1 MFKRSQISIIL
12 LAWFMATG
20 AQWDLVQVFGW
31 SSMIANH
38 SRDMSLLNA
47 VEKTFGGEMC
57 SVCRAVRA
65 AKQQDTPA
73 TVPKSKFDGKMLL
86 VFQPA
91 ASIFLTVPDSE
102 AWSQTAREPLS
113 ARRSAPPTPPPRV

>member
-1 MFKRSQISIIL
+1 
-12 LAWFMATG
+12 MATG

-31 SSMIANH
+31 GRMIANH

-57 SVCRAVRA
+57 SICRAVRA
-65 AKQQDTPA
+65 AKQQETPA
-73 TVPKSKFDGKMLL
+73 TVPKSRFDGKVLL

-91 ASIFLTVPDSE
+91 TAVFLTVPDTA
-102 AWSQTAREPLS
+102 AWSQTDHEPLS
-113 ARRSAPPTPPPRV
+113 AGRPAPPTPPPRV